1 MQKSAIGLA
10 FLAAVITVVT
20 FLVQQILLPPEPPPP
35 PQSLLPAFIF
45 LSFWDAL
52 AFGVGIT
59 FLIYLGRQ
67 YPKWPKSIRTP
78 LLLISLGALFFSIPN
93 WIHDGFHKMGA
104 DSSNYPFL
112 VIVEFMF
119 HFPWLIFAA
128 ILVVAI
134 MKLAKAYPK

>member
-1 MQKSAIGLA
+1 MQKSTSGLIV
-10 FLAAVITVVT
+10 LAVIITAVT
-20 FLVQQILLPPEPPPP
+20 FLLGPILLPPKPPSP

-52 AFGVGIT
+52 AFGVGIA

-93 WIHDGFHKMGA
+93 WIHDGLHMAGA
-104 DSSNYPFL
+104 DSSNYQLL
-112 VIVEFMF
+112 VIVEYLF
-119 HFPWLIFAA
+119 HFPWLIFAT
-128 ILVVAI
+128 IFIVAI
-134 MKLAKAYPK
+134 MKLVKAYPK